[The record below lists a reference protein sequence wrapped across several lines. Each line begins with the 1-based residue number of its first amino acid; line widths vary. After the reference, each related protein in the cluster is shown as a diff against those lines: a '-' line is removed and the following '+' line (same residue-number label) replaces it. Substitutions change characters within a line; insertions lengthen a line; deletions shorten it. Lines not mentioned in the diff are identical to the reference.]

1 MGVEQ
6 AVPALHPWL
15 VLLNT
20 DTSREYHD
28 ENAIIQKN
36 LTRPER
42 STKFIPSQSIRY
54 EKPIHLAIA
63 SIILAISCFQPHTA
77 LAQSSPNIVLIFCDD
92 LGYAD
97 VVTPHIDA
105 LARRGTI
112 FKQAYVAHPFCGL
125 SRMALLSGRMP
136 PTFGGQKNLPDV
148 AKLLEDYNQKG
159 IPEGETL
166 ISTVLKQAGYATGC
180 MGKWHV
186 E

>member
-1 MGVEQ
+1 
-6 AVPALHPWL
+6 
-15 VLLNT
+15 
-20 DTSREYHD
+20 
-28 ENAIIQKN
+28 
-36 LTRPER
+36 
-42 STKFIPSQSIRY
+42 
-54 EKPIHLAIA
+54 
-63 SIILAISCFQPHTA
+63 
-77 LAQSSPNIVLIFCDD
+77 
-92 LGYAD
+92 
-97 VVTPHIDA
+97 
-105 LARRGTI
+105 
-112 FKQAYVAHPFCGL
+112 